1 MSKIGNNPILQKV
14 SGKLGN
20 TIVFRQGP
28 TGPIMANV
36 PKKATSVH
44 EKQIVVRERFLDA
57 VQYANRQ
64 MLKDDVKAMYATG
77 ISKKKPSAYQVA
89 VSDYLGAPKIKQIEA
104 DAYRGDPGKTIY
116 VYASD
121 DFRVASVA
129 VVITSAAGEEI
140 ERGEAVLST
149 DLRDVWIY
157 TTTAS
162 VSAFAGTVVSATA
175 KDIPGNATL
184 RTLTF

>member
-28 TGPIMANV
+28 HGPVMANV
-36 PKKATSVH
+36 PKKPESVH
-44 EKQIVVRERFLDA
+44 AVQIAIRERFLDA
-57 VQYANRQ
+57 VQYAKRQ
-64 MLKDDVKAMYATG
+64 VAKDDVKALYATG
-77 ISKKKPSAYQVA
+77 ISKKKNSAYQVA
-89 VSDYLGAPKIKQIEA
+89 VSDYLGAPKIKQIDA
-104 DAYRGDPGKTIY
+104 DAYRGAAGKAIQ

-121 DFRVASVA
+121 DFKVASVA

-140 ERGEAVLST
+140 ERGEATVAM
-149 DLRDVWIY
+149 DLRDVWVY
-157 TTTAS
+157 TTTS
-162 VSAFAGTVVSATA
+162 ENPSFAGSSITATV
-175 KDIPGNATL
+175 KDIPGNTTV